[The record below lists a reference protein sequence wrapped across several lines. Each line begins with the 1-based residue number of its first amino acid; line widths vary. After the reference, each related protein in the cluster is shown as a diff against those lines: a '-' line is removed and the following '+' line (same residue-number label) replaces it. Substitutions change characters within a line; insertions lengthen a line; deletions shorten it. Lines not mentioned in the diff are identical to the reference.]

1 MYLTHT
7 FNLYFDHEKKTYFQ
21 ITEASTETQCIQEME
36 SLVLENMS
44 SELELFNILPWDKE
58 KDSFPGSV
66 PFPGF

>member
-44 SELELFNILPWDKE
+44 SELELFNILP
-58 KDSFPGSV
+58 
-66 PFPGF
+66 